1 MTIQLESTTSRPL
14 PVAPDA
20 VADELAER
28 LASLRERNA
37 ELARQLTDSRT
48 VGMAIGIVADKLK
61 ITVDHAERILQTVAA
76 DVGQS
81 IADIA
86 AHLVNTGRLP

>member
-86 AHLVNTGRLP
+86 AHLVSTGRLP